1 MPSERGPLVD
11 MGAAELVDWG
21 VFARVRTELGSGF
34 VRILGYFREDGI
46 KSVAQIEQAIRER
59 SAAALVLP
67 AHTLKG
73 ESRQFGAVPL
83 SNLAEL
89 IETTARRCVE
99 ARETPDELIEKVV
112 ELRPLF
118 DATLRLFDR
127 EINPVVERRPG
138 AGGFGSGAGGFGRKA
153 AGSFGTARPR

>member
-1 MPSERGPLVD
+1 

-21 VFARVRTELGSGF
+21 VFAHVRTELGSGF

-46 KSVAQIEQAIRER
+46 KAVDAIEQAMRER

-73 ESRQFGAVPL
+73 EALQFGAGPL
-83 SNLAEL
+83 ADLAEL
-89 IETTARRCVE
+89 IEMTARRCIE
-99 ARETPDELIEKVV
+99 ARETPEELIERVV

-127 EINPVVERRPG
+127 EVNPIVERRP
-138 AGGFGSGAGGFGRKA
+138 AGGFGRKP
-153 AGSFGTARPR
+153 AGSFGMAQR

>member
-1 MPSERGPLVD
+1 

-21 VFARVRTELGSGF
+21 VFARVRSELGTGF

-46 KSVAQIEQAIRER
+46 KSVHQIEQAIRDR

-73 ESRQFGAVPL
+73 EARQFGAVPL
-83 SNLAEL
+83 AELAEV
-89 IETTARRCVE
+89 IEMAARRCVE
-99 ARETPDELIEKVV
+99 ARETPDELIERVV
-112 ELRPLF
+112 ELRPVF

-127 EINPVVERRPG
+127 EVNPIVERRPG
-138 AGGFGSGAGGFGRKA
+138 TGGFGRKP
-153 AGSFGTARPR
+153 AGGFGLAQR

>member
-1 MPSERGPLVD
+1 MG

-46 KSVAQIEQAIRER
+46 KSVGQIEQAIRDR

-73 ESRQFGAVPL
+73 EARQFGAEPL
-83 SNLAEL
+83 AALAEE
-89 IETTARRCVE
+89 IETAARRCVE
-99 ARETPDELIEKVV
+99 ARETPDELIERVV

-118 DATLRLFDR
+118 EATLRLFDR
-127 EINPVVERRPG
+127 ETNPLVDRR
-138 AGGFGSGAGGFGRKA
+138 SGGFGRKP
-153 AGSFGTARPR
+153 GGTFGVAQR

>member
-1 MPSERGPLVD
+1 

-46 KSVAQIEQAIRER
+46 KSVSQIEQAIRDR

-73 ESRQFGAVPL
+73 EARQFGATP
-83 SNLAEL
+83 LAEL
-89 IETTARRCVE
+89 SEVIEMTARRCVE
-99 ARETPDELIEKVV
+99 SRETPDELIERVV

-127 EINPVVERRPG
+127 EVNPIVERRAP
-138 AGGFGSGAGGFGRKA
+138 SGGFGRRPS
-153 AGSFGTARPR
+153 GGFGMAQR

>member
-1 MPSERGPLVD
+1 

-34 VRILGYFREDGI
+34 VRILGYFREDGV
-46 KSVAQIEQAIRER
+46 KAVGVIEQAIRDR

-73 ESRQFGAVPL
+73 EARQFGALP
-83 SNLAEL
+83 LAEMAEE

-99 ARETPDELIEKVV
+99 ARETPDELIERVV
-112 ELRPLF
+112 ELRPMF

-127 EINPVVERRPG
+127 EVNPLVDRRT
-138 AGGFGSGAGGFGRKA
+138 AGGGFGRKA
-153 AGSFGTARPR
+153 AGSFGVAQR